1 MAFQPFQKSNV
12 IHITGSDAQNGCN
25 QVFIFIG
32 HHNIVDV
39 QKYQHGMGAN
49 ALIAIHK
56 GMIVDKS
63 VAQPGRLFQDR
74 RVQLLSS
81 EGLQR

>member
-1 MAFQPFQKSNV
+1 
-12 IHITGSDAQNGCN
+12 
-25 QVFIFIG
+25 
-32 HHNIVDV
+32 
-39 QKYQHGMGAN
+39 MGAN

-81 EGLQR
+81 EGLQRQIDCRVQKSLVPESLHPAGLFHQHGMEHQNLALAEDLHLASSS